1 MSIEKGPKCRQAD
14 ETYNECVSRKVSEL
28 IEVDGMEQSQAVA
41 VAQSMCETP
50 CSMKAASVS
59 TGQFVSWST
68 DKGRYVGQVSG
79 VITSGDVS
87 VVSSSGGQ
95 EQVEASDDNPV
106 ARVVVYVDNQDG
118 SYTRSDRTVPV
129 RVSMLRIIKEP
140 ETKKV
145 SASVRKT
152 LSEKAK
158 KHNAKYSS
166 PTKKTSTRTLVA
178 VFRRG
183 VGAYNTNPQS
193 VRPSVSSADQW
204 AFARVNSF
212 LYVLRTGKFRGGKH
226 DQDLLPK
233 GHPQSSKSFEVKA
246 PKTHF
251 PKRGDDEKVS
261 IRNSNYKVF
270 PLAYAERLKAEHPDI
285 WRKGGNILGNTQF
298 KRLKKVM
305 GQNGTPKTPTD
316 EKAIRLREAWS
327 ARHYGDHRLAGVVA
341 QIKWLMVG
349 SRGISHMKNVIN
361 EAKKKKGVH
370 DDGDD

>member
-1 MSIEKGPKCRQAD
+1 M
-14 ETYNECVSRKVSEL
+14 
-28 IEVDGMEQSQAVA
+28 
-41 VAQSMCETP
+41 
-50 CSMKAASVS
+50 
-59 TGQFVSWST
+59 
-68 DKGRYVGQVSG
+68 
-79 VITSGDVS
+79 
-87 VVSSSGGQ
+87 
-95 EQVEASDDNPV
+95 
-106 ARVVVYVDNQDG
+106 
-118 SYTRSDRTVPV
+118 
-129 RVSMLRIIKEP
+129 
-140 ETKKV
+140 
-145 SASVRKT
+145 
-152 LSEKAK
+152 
-158 KHNAKYSS
+158 
-166 PTKKTSTRTLVA
+166 
-178 VFRRG
+178 
-183 VGAYNTNPQS
+183 GAYNTNPQS

>member
-1 MSIEKGPKCRQAD
+1 MLVSIHSSMFSATD
-14 ETYNECVSRKVSEL
+14 DSE
-28 IEVDGMEQSQAVA
+28 
-41 VAQSMCETP
+41 
-50 CSMKAASVS
+50 AASM
-59 TGQFVSWST
+59 TQT
-68 DKGRYVGQVSG
+68 YYQRD
-79 VITSGDVS
+79 IL
-87 VVSSSGGQ
+87 
-95 EQVEASDDNPV
+95 N
-106 ARVVVYVDNQDG
+106 
-118 SYTRSDRTVPV
+118 
-129 RVSMLRIIKEP
+129 
-140 ETKKV
+140 
-145 SASVRKT
+145 
-152 LSEKAK
+152 
-158 KHNAKYSS
+158 
-166 PTKKTSTRTLVA
+166 
-178 VFRRG
+178 
-183 VGAYNTNPQS
+183 
-193 VRPSVSSADQW
+193 RPSH
-204 AFARVNSF
+204 
-212 LYVLRTGKFRGGKH
+212 LR
-226 DQDLLPK
+226 
-233 GHPQSSKSFEVKA
+233 SKA